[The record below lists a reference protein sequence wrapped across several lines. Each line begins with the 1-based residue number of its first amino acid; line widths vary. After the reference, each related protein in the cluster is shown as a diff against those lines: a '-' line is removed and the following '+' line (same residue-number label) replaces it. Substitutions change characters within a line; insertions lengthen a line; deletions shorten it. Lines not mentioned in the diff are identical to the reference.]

1 MAFQGH
7 QTVAADVFRALPR
20 RHAPHDVFALLDAI
34 GHSARCECER
44 AFGHHHDIVLAQP
57 ASWDDDSVRMHKHR
71 DWSHLDLEHLGSG
84 SGCVEMKTEGML

>member
-1 MAFQGH
+1 
-7 QTVAADVFRALPR
+7 
-20 RHAPHDVFALLDAI
+20 
-34 GHSARCECER
+34 
-44 AFGHHHDIVLAQP
+44 VLAQP